1 MYMAILLC
9 TNACMY
15 KRINKKKSATFLMK
29 KGQKSSVLYFILF
42 WIIFVCSVVF
52 FSTVKRK
59 GNFDYIII
67 YLLTLYSA
75 MLMFFVAYGKLCVS
89 VTCVSVSTYF
99 IKPGI
104 SERAI
109 LSCTLYPDPS
119 FFCLKTDPCVCVRVY
134 VCKCRWPC
142 LLM

>member
-1 MYMAILLC
+1 MAILLC

-15 KRINKKKSATFLMK
+15 KRINKKKKCNIFNE
-29 KGQKSSVLYFILF
+29 KGTKIIC
-42 WIIFVCSVVF
+42 IIFYLILNYMCLLCCF

-75 MLMFFVAYGKLCVS
+75 TLMVFFVAYGKLCVS